1 MKNINKEYFI
11 KLDDKEL
18 KDFDDKIIYFTY
30 EDAKRYYEAL
40 AKAGCDVT
48 YGKDI
53 KILNDIFL

>member
-1 MKNINKEYFI
+1 MKNNKEYTI
-11 KLDDKEL
+11 ELDGEEL
-18 KDFDDKIIYFTY
+18 KDFDDKPIYFTY

>member
-1 MKNINKEYFI
+1 MKNNKEYTI
-11 KLDDKEL
+11 ELDGEEL
-18 KDFDDKIIYFTY
+18 KDFDDKPIYFTY

-53 KILNDIFL
+53 KLLNDIFL